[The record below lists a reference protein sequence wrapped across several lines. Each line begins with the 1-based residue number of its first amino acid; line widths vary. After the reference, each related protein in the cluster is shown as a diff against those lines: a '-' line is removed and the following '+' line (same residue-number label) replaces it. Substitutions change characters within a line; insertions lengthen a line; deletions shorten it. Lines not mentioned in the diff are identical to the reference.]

1 VRGRQLR
8 ATDPTVKEATMAVNI
23 PLDDDFQ
30 ELTETIM
37 RNIKLALG
45 EAFRLGCELGQKW
58 VCENPDDYDLQ
69 PKK

>member
-1 VRGRQLR
+1 
-8 ATDPTVKEATMAVNI
+8 MAVNI